1 MPKKKATIDD
11 LAIAVK
17 SGFDDVD
24 KQFKNTGKQL
34 KGLQEGQERI
44 ELRLNNVAYWKSKQD
59 CPATIQLLF
68 IL

>member
-44 ELRLNNVAYWKSKQD
+44 ELRLNNVAY
-59 CPATIQLLF
+59 
-68 IL
+68 